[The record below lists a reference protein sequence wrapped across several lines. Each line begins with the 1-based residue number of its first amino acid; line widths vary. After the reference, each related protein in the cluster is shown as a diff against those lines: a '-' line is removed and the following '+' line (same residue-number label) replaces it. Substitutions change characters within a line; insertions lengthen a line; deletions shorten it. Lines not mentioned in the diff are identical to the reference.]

1 MGRFFFDISNGDG
14 DSTDDDGVEFPTAA
28 AAEDELAKVLGD
40 VVREAVVRE
49 RNGRVVVR
57 VRDESG
63 NVCMKGML
71 DFAIE
76 NLPTS

>member
-14 DSTDDDGVEFPTAA
+14 DSTDNDGVEFPSQA

-49 RNGRVVVR
+49 RTGRVIVN

-63 NVCMKGML
+63 HVRMKGTL

-76 NLPTS
+76 NLPPL